1 MVHLGMYVFVN
12 LFIEF
17 LSKFAL
23 RMERAWITQRGR
35 KISLLYE
42 YTDVYIKDTMTV

>member
-1 MVHLGMYVFVN
+1 MYVFVN
-12 LFIEF
+12 SFIEF
-17 LSKFAL
+17 LWKFAP

-42 YTDVYIKDTMTV
+42 NTDVYIKDTMTL

>member
-1 MVHLGMYVFVN
+1 MCLLIYLLNFCRN
-12 LFIEF
+12 LHH
-17 LSKFAL
+17 
-23 RMERAWITQRGR
+23 AWNVPGHTAR